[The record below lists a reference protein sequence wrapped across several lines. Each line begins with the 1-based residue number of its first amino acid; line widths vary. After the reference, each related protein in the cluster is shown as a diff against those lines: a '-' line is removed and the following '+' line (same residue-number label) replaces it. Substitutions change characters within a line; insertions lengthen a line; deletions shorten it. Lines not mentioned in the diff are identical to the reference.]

1 MKETSEK
8 QQRVLG
14 ILLMVGCEFQMALGG
29 DVWELGGIR
38 LVLGGYAWPVGMSPS
53 ERAAWDLRLLV
64 AMGKHPGSTYRC
76 GFMGFTW
83 PSLRQ
88 VCR

>member
-8 QQRVLG
+8 QQRVPG
-14 ILLMVGCEFQMALGG
+14 ILLMVGCEFRMALGG

-38 LVLGGYAWPVGMSPS
+38 LASGGYAWPVGMSPS
-53 ERAAWDLRLLV
+53 ERAV
-64 AMGKHPGSTYRC
+64 GKHPGNTHRC

-88 VCR
+88 VYR